1 MQGLKKKKIA
11 CFRDARCTF
20 KTWRSV
26 LNTTSLTHTL
36 TEEVNTIHPSWE
48 LQQWANVMAITSWSL
63 AAVSNEFSNSQSLGR
78 ASMSIR
84 VQWDCTRVFISRA
97 AAFSSLWKVHATCCS
112 AMTVRNNSRG
122 QRYVQFYSQIT
133 QQYKAYLF
141 QKPLEG
147 ELHIVRHR
155 TQTFAFSSHLP
166 NELLLM
172 ACRSVCDCHACR
184 LIFL

>member
-1 MQGLKKKKIA
+1 MHLKHVTMWPDLQLNARLKKKKIA

-78 ASMSIR
+78 ASKSIR
-84 VQWDCTRVFISRA
+84 VQWDCTEYSYPGLLHFPACEKFMQPA
-97 AAFSSLWKVHATCCS
+97 ALQWPSGITAAVNATCNFIP
-112 AMTVRNNSRG
+112 R
-122 QRYVQFYSQIT
+122 
-133 QQYKAYLF
+133 
-141 QKPLEG
+141 
-147 ELHIVRHR
+147 
-155 TQTFAFSSHLP
+155 
-166 NELLLM
+166 
-172 ACRSVCDCHACR
+172 
-184 LIFL
+184 